1 MPLGWYRSFLDAGPA
16 SHPRPMPVRRLS
28 CSTRGQDHRTD
39 LALSLDYLD
48 SLAGP
53 TRSVILPGCGPPFPR
68 EGPGFQ
74 LLLDEVATEVTVV
87 LQETSGPG

>member
-1 MPLGWYRSFLDAGPA
+1 M
-16 SHPRPMPVRRLS
+16 
-28 CSTRGQDHRTD
+28 
-39 LALSLDYLD
+39 
-48 SLAGP
+48 
-53 TRSVILPGCGPPFPR
+53 ILPGCGPFPR